1 MLVSMRIAPY
11 SEVLDGDDAADAP
24 TRRGNAMTLI
34 DSHVHVWDP
43 RRLPYEWLTGTGL
56 DRPALPP
63 EVDRAGGRTT
73 GMIFVQAA
81 DSDGLD
87 EARWVDESEWP
98 ELIAIV
104 AGADLT
110 LEAPEVTAHLNALA
124 AIPRVVGVRHLL
136 QDTPVEDFPSVLGG
150 LRVLEA
156 HGGRFDACIRHEQ
169 LPALIELLA
178 AVPNLTVILDHLG
191 KPPVDDG
198 IGSTAGRAWARDLRS
213 LAERPGTFVKLSGMT
228 AESADPAA
236 FAREADGWI
245 QHALD
250 AFGPERAMIGSD
262 WPVSAT
268 FGIGG
273 SFEEW
278 AGRIR
283 RVVGDTDWPA
293 VAVETARR
301 AYLPGGLS
309 ALRRM

>member
-1 MLVSMRIAPY
+1 
-11 SEVLDGDDAADAP
+11 
-24 TRRGNAMTLI
+24 MTLI

-43 RRLPYEWLTGTGL
+43 RRLPYSWLTGTEL
-56 DRPALPP
+56 DRPVLPR
-63 EVDRAGGRTT
+63 EVDRAGGGTT

-81 DSDGLD
+81 DSDALD
-87 EARWVDESEWP
+87 EARWIDESEWP

-104 AGADLT
+104 AGANL
-110 LEAPEVTAHLNALA
+110 ALA
-124 AIPRVVGVRHLL
+124 ASAVSDHLSALASIPRVVGVRHLL
-136 QDTPVEDFPSVLGG
+136 QDTPVEDFPSVIDG

-156 HGGRFDACIRHEQ
+156 HGGRFDACIRHAQ

-191 KPPVDDG
+191 KPPVDEG
-198 IGSTAGRAWARDLRS
+198 IGSTAGRAWARDIRS
-213 LAERPGTFVKLSGMT
+213 LAERPNTFVKLSGMT

-245 QHALD
+245 EHALA

-273 SFEEW
+273 RFEDW
-278 AGRIR
+278 AGRVR

-293 VAVETARR
+293 VAAETARR
-301 AYLPGGLS
+301 AYLPGGVS